1 MAEKQYK
8 NYDERFLKE
17 EVGSSEPI
25 AILTSDV
32 FLYKNSLAMVKLRN
46 REGNFL
52 QTNQDLIDL
61 FLKRPV
67 FDIKK
72 TYSGETAALVTASC
86 VMLDD
91 NELDSK
97 RFSAI
102 FLEAS
107 TTADPG
113 ASVHR
118 LPYIGLT
125 EPDFDK
131 FFSPA

>member
-17 EVGSSEPI
+17 EVGSSDPI
-25 AILTSDV
+25 AILASDM

-46 REGNFL
+46 REGDFL

-67 FDIKK
+67 FDMKDP
-72 TYSGETAALVTASC
+72 YSGETVALVTASC
-86 VMLDD
+86 VMLD

-102 FLEAS
+102 FLDVS
-107 TTADPG
+107 TIADPE
-113 ASVHR
+113 ANIHQLSYV
-118 LPYIGLT
+118 GLT

-131 FFSPA
+131 FFIPV